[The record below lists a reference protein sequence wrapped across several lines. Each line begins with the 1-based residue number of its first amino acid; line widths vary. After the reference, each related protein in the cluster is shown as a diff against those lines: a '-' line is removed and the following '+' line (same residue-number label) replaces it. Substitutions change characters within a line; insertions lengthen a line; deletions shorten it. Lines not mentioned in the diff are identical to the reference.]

1 MLEELKKML
10 VAIEKK
16 RSLDWKKMV
25 SAIYKLNEAVK
36 EVSEQNSILS
46 ESVGEISKQ
55 NKVLAKQNRILRE
68 RIATMANGLIKEDA
82 KPVAKKVQ
90 HKKVQR
96 SRSVID
102 TGDAAIN
109 EILNKTAPLPSDG
122 PGVISSEE
130 KVPTK
135 TLDAMGIMKDYRE
148 VMKAIDVKQ
157 NNKRNAGQ

>member
-1 MLEELKKML
+1 MLEELKKMM

-16 RSLDWKKMV
+16 RSLDWKKRV

-90 HKKVQR
+90 HKKVKR

-109 EILNKTAPLPSDG
+109 EILNKE
-122 PGVISSEE
+122 I
-130 KVPTK
+130 K
-135 TLDAMGIMKDYRE
+135 I
-148 VMKAIDVKQ
+148 I
-157 NNKRNAGQ
+157 